1 MIRVVI
7 ERGWS
12 CMAEFK
18 DILGHEG
25 IIAHLQNAVSMD
37 KISHSYIMS
46 GEDGLGKSMLAD
58 AFAKTLQCEGGGITP
73 CGKCRSCIQAESGN
87 QPDIIHVTHEKPN
100 SIGVDDVREQLV
112 DDIVIKPYS
121 SKYKIYII
129 DEAEKLTVQA
139 QNAILK
145 TIEEPPAYAVII
157 FLTNN
162 AGVFLPTILSRCV
175 MLSLKPVK
183 NQLIVEYLMKNCKI
197 PEYHAQL
204 CAAFAQGRPGRAVKL
219 AASPDFE
226 EIKSDIIKLLKNIH
240 NMELTDLAASIKDI
254 NNYDISVDDC
264 LDIMTLWF
272 RGVLLFK
279 VSRDPNSLVFTDEVA
294 DIRRAA
300 GKSSYEG
307 LELIMEAFDK
317 AKTRL
322 HANVN
327 YDMTME
333 LLLLTIKEN

>member
-58 AFAKTLQCEGGGITP
+58 AFAKTLQCEKGGITP

-240 NMELTDLAASIKDI
+240 NMELTDLAAAIKDI

-272 RGVLLFK
+272 RDVLLFK

>member
-1 MIRVVI
+1 
-7 ERGWS
+7 
-12 CMAEFK
+12 MADFK

-25 IIAHLQNAVSMD
+25 IIKHLQNSISMN
-37 KISHSYIMS
+37 KVSHSYIIS
-46 GEDGLGKSMLAD
+46 GEDGLGKLMLAE
-58 AFAKTLQCEGGGITP
+58 AFAKTLQCEEGKITA
-73 CGKCRSCIQAESGN
+73 CGKCHSCIQADTNN

-100 SIGVDDVREQLV
+100 SIGVDDVRQQLV

-121 SKYKIYII
+121 SRYKVYII

-145 TIEEPPAYAVII
+145 TIEEPPVYAVII

-162 AGVFLPTILSRCV
+162 TGVFLPTILSRCV
-175 MLSLKPVK
+175 MLNLKPVK
-183 NQLIVEYLMKNCKI
+183 NQLIIEYLMKKCKV

-240 NMELTDLAASIKDI
+240 SMELTDLVSAIKEI
-254 NNYDISVDDC
+254 NNYDISIDDC

-272 RGVLLFK
+272 RDVLLFK
-279 VSRDPNSLVFTDEVA
+279 VSRDPNSLVFSDEVA

-300 GKSSYEG
+300 KECSYEG

-317 AKTRL
+317 AKIRL

-327 YDMTME
+327 FDMTME

>member
-1 MIRVVI
+1 M
-7 ERGWS
+7 G
-12 CMAEFK
+12 CFMADFK

-25 IIAHLQNAVSMD
+25 VISHLQNAISMN
-37 KISHSYIMS
+37 KVSHSYIIS
-46 GEDGLGKSMLAD
+46 GEDGLGKRMLAD
-58 AFAKTLQCEGGGITP
+58 AFAKALQCEEGTAVP
-73 CGKCRSCIQAESGN
+73 CGRCHSCIQAESGN
-87 QPDIIHVTHEKPN
+87 QPDIIHVAHEKPN
-100 SIGVDDVREQLV
+100 SIGVDDVRVQLV

-121 SKYKIYII
+121 SRYKVYII

-157 FLTNN
+157 FLTSNT
-162 AGVFLPTILSRCV
+162 GVFLPTIMSRCV
-175 MLSLKPVK
+175 TLSLKPVK
-183 NQLIVEYLMKNCKI
+183 NQLIIEYLMKKCQV
-197 PEYHAQL
+197 PEYQAEL

-240 NMELTDLAASIKDI
+240 NMELTELVAAIKEI

-272 RGVLLFK
+272 RDVLLFK
-279 VSRDPNSLVFTDEVA
+279 VSRDPNALIFTDEIG
-294 DIRRAA
+294 DIRKAA
-300 GKSSYEG
+300 GRSSYEG
-307 LELIMEAFDK
+307 IEIIMEAFDK
-317 AKTRL
+317 AKIRL

-327 YDMTME
+327 FDMTME

>member
-1 MIRVVI
+1 
-7 ERGWS
+7 
-12 CMAEFK
+12 MADFK

-25 IIAHLQNAVSMD
+25 VISHLQNAISMN
-37 KISHSYIMS
+37 KVSHSYIIS
-46 GEDGLGKSMLAD
+46 GEDGLGKRMLAD
-58 AFAKTLQCEGGGITP
+58 AFAKALQCEEGTDVP
-73 CGKCRSCIQAESGN
+73 CGRCHSCIQAESGN

-100 SIGVDDVREQLV
+100 SIGVDDVRVQLV

-121 SKYKIYII
+121 SRYKVYII

-157 FLTNN
+157 FLTSNT
-162 AGVFLPTILSRCV
+162 GVFLPTIMSRCV
-175 MLSLKPVK
+175 TLSLKPVK
-183 NQLIVEYLMKNCKI
+183 NQLIIEYLMKKCQV
-197 PEYHAQL
+197 PEYQAEL
-204 CAAFAQGRPGRAVKL
+204 CVAFAQGRPGRAVKL

-240 NMELTDLAASIKDI
+240 NMELTELVAAIKEI
-254 NNYDISVDDC
+254 NNYDISLDDC

-272 RGVLLFK
+272 RDVLLFK
-279 VSRDPNSLVFTDEVA
+279 VSRDPNALIFTDEIA
-294 DIRRAA
+294 DIRKAA

-307 LELIMEAFDK
+307 LEIIMEAFDK
-317 AKTRL
+317 AKIRL

-327 YDMTME
+327 FDMTME

>member
-1 MIRVVI
+1 M
-7 ERGWS
+7 
-12 CMAEFK
+12 
-18 DILGHEG
+18 
-25 IIAHLQNAVSMD
+25 
-37 KISHSYIMS
+37 
-46 GEDGLGKSMLAD
+46 
-58 AFAKTLQCEGGGITP
+58 
-73 CGKCRSCIQAESGN
+73 
-87 QPDIIHVTHEKPN
+87 
-100 SIGVDDVREQLV
+100 DDVREQLV

-240 NMELTDLAASIKDI
+240 NMELTDLAAAIKDI
-254 NNYDISVDDC
+254 NNYDIRVDDC

-272 RGVLLFK
+272 RDVLLFK

>member
-1 MIRVVI
+1 
-7 ERGWS
+7 
-12 CMAEFK
+12 MADFK

-25 IIAHLQNAVSMD
+25 IITHLQNAISMN
-37 KISHSYIMS
+37 KVSHSYIIS
-46 GEDGLGKSMLAD
+46 GEDGLGKLMLAD
-58 AFAKTLQCEGGGITP
+58 AFAKTLQCEEGGSSP
-73 CGKCRSCIQAESGN
+73 CGKCHSCIQAESNN

-100 SIGVDDVREQLV
+100 SIGVDDVRQQLV

-121 SKYKIYII
+121 SRYKVYIL

-162 AGVFLPTILSRCV
+162 EGVFLPTILSRCV

-183 NQLIVEYLMKNCKI
+183 NQLIIEYLMKNCKV

-226 EIKSDIIKLLKNIH
+226 EIKSNIIKLLKNIH
-240 NMELTDLAASIKDI
+240 NMELTDLVAAIKEI
-254 NNYDISVDDC
+254 SNYDIGIDDC
-264 LDIMTLWF
+264 LDIMVLWY
-272 RGVLLFK
+272 RDVLLFK
-279 VSRDPNSLVFTDEVA
+279 VSKDPNSLVFSDEVT
-294 DIRRAA
+294 DIRKAA

-327 YDMTME
+327 FDMTME

>member
-226 EIKSDIIKLLKNIH
+226 EIKSDIIKHLKNIH

-272 RGVLLFK
+272 RDVLLFK

>member
-1 MIRVVI
+1 M
-7 ERGWS
+7 
-12 CMAEFK
+12 
-18 DILGHEG
+18 
-25 IIAHLQNAVSMD
+25 
-37 KISHSYIMS
+37 
-46 GEDGLGKSMLAD
+46 
-58 AFAKTLQCEGGGITP
+58 
-73 CGKCRSCIQAESGN
+73 
-87 QPDIIHVTHEKPN
+87 
-100 SIGVDDVREQLV
+100 
-112 DDIVIKPYS
+112 
-121 SKYKIYII
+121 YII

-145 TIEEPPAYAVII
+145 TIEEPPVYAVII

-162 AGVFLPTILSRCV
+162 TGVFLPTILSRCV
-175 MLSLKPVK
+175 MLNLKPVK
-183 NQLIVEYLMKNCKI
+183 NQLIIEYLMKECKV

-240 NMELTDLAASIKDI
+240 SMELTDLVSAIKEI
-254 NNYDISVDDC
+254 NNYDISIDDC

-272 RGVLLFK
+272 RDVLLFK
-279 VSRDPNSLVFTDEVA
+279 VSRDPNSLVFSDEVA

-300 GKSSYEG
+300 KECSYEG

-317 AKTRL
+317 AKIRL

-327 YDMTME
+327 FDMTME